1 MLIVDD
7 STTPSPMDIPLENLA
22 HSIVSEQK
30 EKEQVDSS
38 LSKHQALISYNTVIT
53 IIINIQLCQ
62 RKSRE

>member
-1 MLIVDD
+1 MLTVDD

-38 LSKHQALISYNTVIT
+38 LSKHQALIS
-53 IIINIQLCQ
+53 
-62 RKSRE
+62 